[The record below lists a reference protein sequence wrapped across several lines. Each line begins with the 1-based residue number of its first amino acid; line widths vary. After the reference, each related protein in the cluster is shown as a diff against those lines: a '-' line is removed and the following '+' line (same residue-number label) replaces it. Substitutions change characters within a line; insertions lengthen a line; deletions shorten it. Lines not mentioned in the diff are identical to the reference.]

1 MNSVDLIRLAHKNL
15 WRRKARTILT
25 VVGVMIGTTA
35 IVVMLSLGIGLDESQ
50 KKSMARWGNLN
61 TIRVNQ
67 GMRFDNE
74 GKPLGEEKK
83 LDDEAV
89 EKIRGLAGVLAVSPA
104 YDAGGEA
111 KLGRKKGHLQLI
123 GIDPLEMANF
133 EFTASQGRL
142 LQEGDRNVIV
152 VGSQVINNFM
162 DEAQLRMMQRG
173 KMVIEGPGPRTNND
187 PAEMLDQRV
196 TMQVYA
202 NGEQE
207 KKKLFSY
214 TVVGI
219 LEGEFTEHA
228 YQAYAPIEEIKKMR
242 KFMSSGS
249 GNSTGGG
256 EMAVEMTSKGM
267 GTKVVSRVSQR
278 SRSQADTDNFSFIL
292 VRTGDVENSKK
303 VSLELKDLGYNSW
316 SMADQLEGIEKTSR
330 TIQAIL
336 GGIGGITL
344 LVAALGITNTM
355 VMSIYE
361 RTREIGVMKVIGATF
376 RDIHSIFLTEAGL
389 IGMIGGTIGLGLS
402 YLVSYIINQLSRGF
416 MNRGGPPM
424 SPEDIINI
432 SVIPIWLAGFAIVF
446 AIMVGLLA
454 GLYPANRAVRL
465 SPVEAIR
472 NE

>member
-1 MNSVDLIRLAHKNL
+1 MNRADLLRLAYKNL

-25 VVGVMIGTTA
+25 VVGVMIGTCA

-50 KKSMARWGNLN
+50 KKSMERWGNLN

-67 GMRFDNE
+67 GIRFDNE
-74 GKPLGEEKK
+74 GNPIGEEKK
-83 LDDEAV
+83 LDDAAV
-89 EKIRGLAGVLAVSPA
+89 EEIKGIPGVIAVSPA

-111 KLGRKKGHLQLI
+111 KMGRQKGYLQLI
-123 GIDPLEMANF
+123 GMDPKEMANF
-133 EFTASQGRL
+133 EFKATAGRL
-142 LQEGDRNVIV
+142 LEEGDRNVIV
-152 VGSQVINNFM
+152 VGSQVVNNFM
-162 DEAQLRMMQRG
+162 DEAQMRKMERGGMM
-173 KMVIEGPGPRTNND
+173 GPMGREQKD
-187 PAEMLDQRV
+187 PLEMLDQRIS
-196 TMQVYA
+196 MQVFA
-202 NGEQE
+202 SGQQE

-214 TVVGI
+214 MVVGV

-228 YQAYAPIEEIKKMR
+228 FQAYAPIEEIKKMR
-242 KFMSSGS
+242 KFMFSNS
-249 GNSTGGG
+249 GNGGSQDKV
-256 EMAVEMTSKGM
+256 AVEMAAKGRSSR
-267 GTKVVSRVSQR
+267 GAVRVSAR
-278 SRSQADTDNFSFIL
+278 ASSRDTDNYSFIL
-292 VRTGDVENSKK
+292 VRTAAVEDSKQ
-303 VSLELKDLGYNSW
+303 VSQSLKDLGYNSW

-376 RDIHSIFLTEAGL
+376 RDIHSLFLTEAAL
-389 IGMIGGTIGLGLS
+389 IGVIGGTIGLTLS
-402 YLVSYIINQLSRGF
+402 YLVSYIINRLSQGF

-424 SPEDIINI
+424 SPEDVLNI
-432 SVIPIWLAGFAIVF
+432 SVIPVWLACFAIGFAIL
-446 AIMVGLLA
+446 VGLMA